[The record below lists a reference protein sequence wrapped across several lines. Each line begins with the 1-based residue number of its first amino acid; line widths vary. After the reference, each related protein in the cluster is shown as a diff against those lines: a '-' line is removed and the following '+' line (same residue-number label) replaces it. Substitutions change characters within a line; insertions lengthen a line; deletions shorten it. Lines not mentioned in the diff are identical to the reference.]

1 MSSSVNQEKP
11 RDLID
16 KGFDLDKQVNKVLAV
31 LGLGVA
37 AVGSVV
43 AAPAAVA
50 VFGATVAGGSVAGL
64 AVTENLKGGYESM
77 KAKRAAKKMGAK
89 VTRDNFALAA

>member
-1 MSSSVNQEKP
+1 MKHTMPGEQPK
-11 RDLID
+11 DLID
-16 KGFDLDKQVNKVLAV
+16 RGFDLDKRVNHALIVA
-31 LGLGVA
+31 GLGIA
-37 AVGSVV
+37 AIGSVMV
-43 AAPAAVA
+43 APAAA
-50 VFGATVAGGSVAGL
+50 IFGATVAGGSVAGL

>member
-16 KGFDLDKQVNKVLAV
+16 KGFDLDKRVNKVLAV

-43 AAPAAVA
+43 AAPAVA

>member
-1 MSSSVNQEKP
+1 MSTRAPGEQPK
-11 RDLID
+11 DLID
-16 KGFDLDKQVNKVLAV
+16 KGFDLDKRVNKVLVA

-43 AAPAAVA
+43 AAPAVA
-50 VFGATVAGGSVAGL
+50 VFGAAVAGGSVAGL
-64 AVTENLKGGYESM
+64 AITENLKGGYESM